1 MKETA
6 KAQSIVVGTRLTSSQ
21 PSGGGT
27 EPPGWEERNC
37 FLSDPMRVSLGF
49 GAAGHEILS
58 GRLAFRAFRLN
69 DQVAPA
75 AADDCSSTDRHSV
88 QGVLLI
94 NLIEVSLPST
104 WNNNNNIFV

>member
-1 MKETA
+1 
-6 KAQSIVVGTRLTSSQ
+6 
-21 PSGGGT
+21 
-27 EPPGWEERNC
+27 
-37 FLSDPMRVSLGF
+37 MRVSLGF